1 MYQFRFHKLQVVV
14 CCVDCATTCKEGVAS
29 SSGWQQPEVGN
40 GHYVDGQILLQSF
53 EKRANDFN
61 YTITY
66 TVTHIA
72 INQNPREKIQV
83 LKFSQAWQLAVLWK
97 VVGSSS
103 TSIGVANLPAG
114 KFAANGA
121 LRSLWIDF

>member
-14 CCVDCATTCKEGVAS
+14 CCVDAQQHAKKEWRLFRLAAA
-29 SSGWQQPEVGN
+29 EVGN